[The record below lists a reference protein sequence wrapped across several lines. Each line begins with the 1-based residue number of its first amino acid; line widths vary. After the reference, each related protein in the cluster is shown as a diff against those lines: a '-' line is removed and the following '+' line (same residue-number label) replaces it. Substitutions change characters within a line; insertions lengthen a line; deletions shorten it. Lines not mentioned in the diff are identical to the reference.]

1 MMVFWKSKIFH
12 LVIWLI
18 EKSEADFFW
27 ARYEEIQ
34 VVIFLILI
42 DTDRV
47 AQRCFMKNSYRK
59 IRNKSTSGEELFLVN
74 LRP

>member
-18 EKSEADFFW
+18 EKSEVDFFW
-27 ARYEEIQ
+27 APYEEMQ

-42 DTDRV
+42 DTDTV
-47 AQRCFMKNSYRK
+47 AQRCFMENS
-59 IRNKSTSGEELFLVN
+59 
-74 LRP
+74 